1 MTHLMKTKIIAPRQ
15 TMLFMA
21 ALLISLPFYQG
32 TSFLLGGLIAIIA
45 SSVPFFAQ
53 YYPLS
58 PKRSVFSFVAYTL
71 LKYTLFAGMLLYAN
85 SLYPLSWPALLT
97 GIISAQACYILA
109 CYMESQSPWQ

>member
-15 TMLFMA
+15 TMFFVA
-21 ALLISLPFYQG
+21 ALLISLLFHQEG
-32 TSFLLGGLIAIIA
+32 SFFLGGLITISA

-58 PKRSVFSFVAYTL
+58 LKRSVFSLITYTL
-71 LKYTLFAGMLLYAN
+71 LKYTLFVSLALYTN
-85 SLYPLSWPALLT
+85 SLYPLCWPAFLT
-97 GIISAQACYILA
+97 GVIIAQACYILA